1 MSEPAPRIAAGPF
14 QIVDS
19 RIVGENHLRLQL
31 AGADGGRI
39 KAMAWRKGDSEYGA
53 ALQGARGRP
62 VHIAGRVKRD
72 DWTGGNAVELELD
85 DAAFVG

>member
-1 MSEPAPRIAAGPF
+1 
-14 QIVDS
+14 
-19 RIVGENHLRLQL
+19 
-31 AGADGGRI
+31 
-39 KAMAWRKGDSEYGA
+39 MAWRKGDSEYGA

-72 DWTGGNAVELELD
+72 DWTGGSAVELELD